1 MKKRNV
7 NEREVFLEACRKAEI
22 PVLDNPREKPIE
34 TIIITD
40 DRGKKYTIE
49 HSSSKPKL
57 VELQKVF
64 SDKFQSGLS
73 RGAKQVAIGNIGYV
87 AHPLKGSI
95 SDKEH
100 IVVFRSNT
108 PKRKKT
114 RFPLPQ
120 NLIKHQSED

>member
-22 PVLDNPREKPIE
+22 PVLDNPRKKPIE

-40 DRGKKYTIE
+40 DRGEKYTIE
-49 HSSSKPKL
+49 HSSNKPKL
-57 VELQKVF
+57 VKLQMVS
-64 SDKFQSGLS
+64 SDNFKSSLS
-73 RGAKQVAIGNIGYV
+73 RTATQVAIGNIGYV
-87 AHPLKGSI
+87 AHPLKGSV

-120 NLIKHQSED
+120 NLIKQQSED

>member
-22 PVLDNPREKPIE
+22 PVLDNPRKKPIE

-40 DRGKKYTIE
+40 DRGEKYTIE
-49 HSSSKPKL
+49 HSSNKPKL
-57 VELQKVF
+57 VKLQMVS
-64 SDKFQSGLS
+64 SDNFKSSLS
-73 RGAKQVAIGNIGYV
+73 RTATQVALRNIEYV

-95 SDKEH
+95 SDEKP
-100 IVVFRSNT
+100 IVVLGKIT

-114 RFPLPQ
+114 RFPLPK
-120 NLIKHQSED
+120 NLIKQQSED